1 MSGQNKTGQECFS
14 ERCPFTLTICE
25 SAGVHLREPCFLPP
39 PRWRTNRL
47 AQLRERVDAAK
58 SILRRCRD
66 GINSADAM
74 VDCDGS
80 HTRPDSQWSVACG
93 AGVNPGGATESQ
105 GDDCVAAA
113 GQSGNGHIRSNLMNA
128 TIRVPPLTGSSL
140 SILDVGCSTLG
151 V

>member
-1 MSGQNKTGQECFS
+1 MADQQ
-14 ERCPFTLTICE
+14 
-25 SAGVHLREPCFLPP
+25 A
-39 PRWRTNRL
+39 
-47 AQLRERVDAAK
+47 AQLRQRVDAAK
-58 SILRRCRD
+58 GILRRCRD